1 MLIIGDEKQTNKNPL
16 IGAAALVASGSQ
28 DKSIGHWRF
37 SCVMSFPWRPIL
49 SGDSSSLLHV

>member
-1 MLIIGDEKQTNKNPL
+1 L
-16 IGAAALVASGSQ
+16 Q

-49 SGDSSSLLHV
+49 SGDSSSLFHVRFVRCNELLTLVLVEVS